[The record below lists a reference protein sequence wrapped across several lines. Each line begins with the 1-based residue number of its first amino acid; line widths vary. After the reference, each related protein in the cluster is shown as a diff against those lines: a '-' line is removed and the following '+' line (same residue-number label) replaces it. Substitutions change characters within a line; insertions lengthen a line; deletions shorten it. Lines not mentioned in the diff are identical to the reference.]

1 MKDYYVA
8 IRRTDGKFAIT
19 ARSASKNAHWKLDP
33 IRGIVTHINDAGT
46 NLDFTIVYDGM
57 GGREA
62 KRLKQFMCGALI
74 SSGYKMIPNG
84 A

>member
-8 IRRTDGKFAIT
+8 IRRDNGKFAIT
-19 ARSASKNAHWKLDP
+19 ARSASKNAHWKHDP
-33 IRGIVTHINDAGT
+33 VRGIVTHTNDAG
-46 NLDFTIVYDGM
+46 NKLDFTIVYDDM

-62 KRLKQFMCGALI
+62 KRLKEFMCGALV
-74 SSGYKMIPNG
+74 SSGHEMIANG